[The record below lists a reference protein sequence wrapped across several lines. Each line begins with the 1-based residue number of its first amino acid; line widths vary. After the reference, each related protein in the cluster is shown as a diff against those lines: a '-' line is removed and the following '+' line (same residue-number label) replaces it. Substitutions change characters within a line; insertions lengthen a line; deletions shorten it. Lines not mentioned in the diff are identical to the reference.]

1 MLDIF
6 VDFIKVTFRAS
17 TEKEKG
23 MELTQ
28 SQEDILQA
36 AIKVIARKGY
46 KGLTTNVLT
55 KELKISEAEL
65 AHHFGSIDKL
75 VETILEYFDDLSDL
89 VMVEIENAELE
100 PLEKIH
106 RLILDRY
113 HLFNVQRDLTMVML
127 STEIFYYDRIKDQRI
142 SKIMRKHGEHI
153 TSCLKE
159 AQAQGSVDPS
169 CDPLQLFRIIVGSTK
184 FLVSQ
189 WNLGGQKFD
198 LVAEGEKLFQ
208 TIRKLIEVPQ

>member
-1 MLDIF
+1 
-6 VDFIKVTFRAS
+6 
-17 TEKEKG
+17 

-142 SKIMRKHGEHI
+142 SKIMGKHGKHI

-159 AQAQGSVDPS
+159 AQAQGSVDPGV
-169 CDPLQLFRIIVGSTK
+169 DPLQLFRIIVGSTK

-189 WNLGGQKFD
+189 WNLSGQKFD